1 MRMRFACIATG
12 VLMTMG
18 VFAQPPLLMNYQ
30 GRILSGTNLL
40 QGAVDLSLRL
50 YANPA
55 GGALL
60 YEDTGTVTVVDSVYA
75 TYLGDGT
82 SAGDLVTALS
92 LPAVYL
98 ELVVNGTVLSP
109 RERLASVPYALQALA
124 AAQHTELDPAFGAS
138 VAAGITAAHTTR
150 WETAYGWG
158 DHGAAGYL
166 TSYAESDPLWAG
178 ASNAYYTAAQADA
191 VFATG
196 TPVYVE
202 SDPVFGA
209 SVAAGIT
216 GAETTRWETAY
227 SWGDHG
233 AAGYLTSY
241 TETDPLWSSAS
252 NAYYTAAQA
261 DAVFA
266 TGTPIYVESDPV
278 FGASVAAGITG
289 VETTR
294 WETAYSWGDHAGA
307 GYLTSFVETD
317 PQWAGASNAYYTATQ
332 VDAAFATGMPLYV
345 ESDPAFSVSVAAG
358 ITGVETLRWE
368 TAYGWGDHGAAGY
381 LTSYAESDPQWSGAS
396 NAYYTAAQAD
406 AVFATGMPLY
416 VESDPAFA
424 ASIAASITSAETS
437 RWETAYGWGDHGAA
451 GYLTGFTEVD
461 PLWSG
466 ASNAYYTAA
475 QADAAFAT
483 GTPVYV
489 ESDPVFS
496 TSVAAGI
503 TSSET
508 ARWETAYG
516 WGDHGTAGYLTSFTE
531 VDPLWSAAS
540 NAYYTAAQVDAVF
553 ATGTPVYAESDPAF
567 SVSVAAGIT
576 SVETT
581 RWETA
586 YVWGDHGAAGYLTSF
601 TEADPLWSAASNA
614 YYTAEQADAA
624 FATGTPVYA
633 ESDPAFSASV
643 AAGITSTETTRW
655 ETAYSWGDHGAAGYL
670 TSYTE
675 TDPLWSSASN
685 AYYTAAQADV
695 AFATG
700 TPVYVESDPAFSAS
714 VAAGITSTET
724 TRWETAYGWGDHGA
738 AGYLTGY
745 TETDPLWSAAS
756 NAYYT
761 AAQVDAAFATGTP
774 LYVESDA
781 VWAGASN
788 LYYQRSEADALF
800 ATGAPLYVE
809 SDAVFAAAVAAGI
822 TSLHTT
828 RWETAYGWGNHG
840 AAGYLTS
847 FSESDPQWA
856 AASNSYYTA
865 AQADARFST
874 GTPVYVESDA
884 LYAVSV
890 AAQIT
895 ASHTSRWETA
905 FGWGNHATNGYMTG
919 AASSNSFVR
928 KTGDSVSLGPGG
940 LVVGATQLV
949 VLANGN
955 VGIGT
960 ATPTNQLAV
969 NGSIKAREVIVTANN
984 WPDYVFDP
992 DYRLAPLRDVQAF
1005 IAEKGHLP
1013 GVPSAATVEQE
1024 GVPLGEFGATLL
1036 RKIEELTLHQIALEQ
1051 ENERLRRDLDELRAS
1066 VRPVAP

>member
-50 YANPA
+50 YENPA

-92 LPAVYL
+92 QPAVYL

-124 AAQHTELDPAFGAS
+124 AVQHTELDPAFGAS

-196 TPVYVE
+196 TPV
-202 SDPVFGA
+202 
-209 SVAAGIT
+209 
-216 GAETTRWETAY
+216 
-227 SWGDHG
+227 
-233 AAGYLTSY
+233 
-241 TETDPLWSSAS
+241 
-252 NAYYTAAQA
+252 
-261 DAVFA
+261 
-266 TGTPIYVESDPV
+266 YVESDPV

-424 ASIAASITSAETS
+424 ASIAAGITSAETS

-451 GYLTGFTEVD
+451 GYLTSYTETD
-461 PLWSG
+461 PLWSA
-466 ASNAYYTAA
+466 ASNAYYTVA

-508 ARWETAYG
+508 ARWETA
-516 WGDHGTAGYLTSFTE
+516 
-531 VDPLWSAAS
+531 
-540 NAYYTAAQVDAVF
+540 
-553 ATGTPVYAESDPAF
+553 
-567 SVSVAAGIT
+567 
-576 SVETT
+576 
-581 RWETA
+581 
-586 YVWGDHGAAGYLTSF
+586 
-601 TEADPLWSAASNA
+601 
-614 YYTAEQADAA
+614 
-624 FATGTPVYA
+624 
-633 ESDPAFSASV
+633 
-643 AAGITSTETTRW
+643 
-655 ETAYSWGDHGAAGYL
+655 
-670 TSYTE
+670 
-675 TDPLWSSASN
+675 
-685 AYYTAAQADV
+685 
-695 AFATG
+695 
-700 TPVYVESDPAFSAS
+700 
-714 VAAGITSTET
+714 
-724 TRWETAYGWGDHGA
+724 
-738 AGYLTGY
+738 
-745 TETDPLWSAAS
+745 
-756 NAYYT
+756 
-761 AAQVDAAFATGTP
+761 
-774 LYVESDA
+774 
-781 VWAGASN
+781 
-788 LYYQRSEADALF
+788 
-800 ATGAPLYVE
+800 
-809 SDAVFAAAVAAGI
+809 
-822 TSLHTT
+822 
-828 RWETAYGWGNHG
+828 
-840 AAGYLTS
+840 
-847 FSESDPQWA
+847 
-856 AASNSYYTA
+856 
-865 AQADARFST
+865 
-874 GTPVYVESDA
+874 
-884 LYAVSV
+884 
-890 AAQIT
+890 
-895 ASHTSRWETA
+895 
-905 FGWGNHATNGYMTG
+905 
-919 AASSNSFVR
+919 
-928 KTGDSVSLGPGG
+928 
-940 LVVGATQLV
+940 
-949 VLANGN
+949 
-955 VGIGT
+955 
-960 ATPTNQLAV
+960 
-969 NGSIKAREVIVTANN
+969 
-984 WPDYVFDP
+984 
-992 DYRLAPLRDVQAF
+992 
-1005 IAEKGHLP
+1005 
-1013 GVPSAATVEQE
+1013 
-1024 GVPLGEFGATLL
+1024 
-1036 RKIEELTLHQIALEQ
+1036 
-1051 ENERLRRDLDELRAS
+1051 
-1066 VRPVAP
+1066 